1 MVLQRS
7 SAKRSAIR
15 NRPRPARVSAQI
27 PCQGSGG
34 GVSDVL
40 SDAEEDVHHQ
50 RMALEPRQV
59 VVHQPDGGAVV
70 AVDGAL
76 LQPEGDCAA
85 GGLRHVARAE

>member
-1 MVLQRS
+1 
-7 SAKRSAIR
+7 
-15 NRPRPARVSAQI
+15 
-27 PCQGSGG
+27 
-34 GVSDVL
+34 VSDVL

-85 GGLRHVARAE
+85 GGLRHVARAESRGRMRRLLGADGRTRKAAAALNDAVVC